1 MKIGIEAQ
9 RLFRTKKHG
18 MDIVA
23 LELIKSLQ
31 EQDKENEYHI
41 LVKKDKDM
49 GCLEIR
55 NPKFTLHVLPS
66 FPYPIWEQLL
76 LPFYVWRLKLD
87 LLHCTANTA
96 PVYCPCKKVVTLHD
110 IIFLEQN
117 PIKGLG
123 SSYQKLGNLYRK
135 YVVPIVVKNC
145 KRLFTVSHF
154 EQQRILD
161 YFRLKEEKVK
171 VVYNGVGAHFF
182 VQHSTEDKQM
192 LRREYDLPDRY
203 MLFLGNKDPK
213 KNLPNV
219 IRAYARYLKKSQEPL
234 HLVVLDFP
242 TPALA
247 RFVAR
252 EGLSK
257 DLLQKIVSIGYVR
270 NQKLPILIQAST
282 LFLYPSL
289 RESFGIPLLEAM
301 ACQVPVITS
310 LTSSMPEV
318 AGGCALLVN
327 PESAEEIAQAMY
339 KLQYDSTLRQT
350 LVHDGF
356 KRSQLFTWQASAIK
370 SMQEY
375 RGELES

>member
-1 MKIGIEAQ
+1 MRIGIEAQ

-31 EQDKENEYHI
+31 EMDNDNEYHI

-55 NPKFTLHVLPS
+55 NSKFMLHVLPS
-66 FPYPIWEQLL
+66 LPYPIWEQLL

-96 PVYCPCKKVVTLHD
+96 PVICPCKMVVTLHD
-110 IIFLEQN
+110 IIFLEKN
-117 PIKGLG
+117 PMKGLG
-123 SSYQKLGNLYRK
+123 SSYQKLGNVYRK
-135 YVVPIVVKNC
+135 YVVPLVVRKC
-145 KRLFTVSHF
+145 KQLITVSYF
-154 EQQRILD
+154 EQTRIVD
-161 YFRLKEEKVK
+161 FFRLQKEKVK
-171 VVYNGVGAHFF
+171 VVYNCVGAHFF
-182 VQHSTEDKQM
+182 VQHTIEDKQE
-192 LRREYDLPDRY
+192 LRQEYSLPERY

-219 IRAYARYLKKSQEPL
+219 IRAYARYVKKTQNPL
-234 HLVVLDFP
+234 HLVVLDFSKQAMA
-242 TPALA
+242 T
-247 RFVAR
+247 FV
-252 EGLSK
+252 EDEQLGME
-257 DLLQKIVSIGYVR
+257 LLEKMVSIGYVR
-270 NQKLPILIQAST
+270 NQKLPILIQASQ

-310 LTSSMPEV
+310 NTSSMPEV

-327 PESAEEIAQAMY
+327 PESVEEIAQAMARVQNENQFRES
-339 KLQYDSTLRQT
+339 LIC
-350 LVHDGF
+350 DGRA
-356 KRSQLFTWQASAIK
+356 RSQEFTWAASARY
-370 SMQEY
+370 S
-375 RGELES
+375 LECYKYAMED